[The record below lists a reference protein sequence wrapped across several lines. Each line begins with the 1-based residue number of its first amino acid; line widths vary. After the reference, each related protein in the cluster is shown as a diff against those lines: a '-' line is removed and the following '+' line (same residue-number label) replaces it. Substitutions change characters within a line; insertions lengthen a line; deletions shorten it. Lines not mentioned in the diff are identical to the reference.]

1 MGQRASA
8 DVCRPTHQVRTIVE
22 EAQGRRRFGQATL
35 LFLDEI
41 HRWNKSQQDALLPH
55 VESGLI
61 TLVGATTENPSFS
74 LNSALLSRCRVVV
87 LNKLGS
93 DDIKSILLAA
103 LRNPASGLPQ
113 NVDVPDDV
121 IGGLAAAADGD
132 ARAALNALEFAVSIS
147 TDPSAPAGTPVVV
160 SSDAVREVCSHPS
173 LVFIGIVHFVPV
185 GSHRAM
191 MRHDPSRSVS
201 PSFLFVFSLTLTPQH
216 TMHIAH
222 NLCMRAYPCMVTVQ
236 GLQKSH
242 LLYDRAGDQ
251 HYNIISA
258 LHKSMRGGDVD
269 AALYWLARMLE
280 SGEDARCVFLYTIS
294 ASRLHLNDTALG
306 IKRQPIPSQ
315 LKTSS

>member
-173 LVFIGIVHFVPV
+173 LVFIRIVHYVPV

-191 MRHDPSRSVS
+191 MRHGPSPSVS
-201 PSFLFVFSLTLTPQH
+201 PSFLFVFFPH
-216 TMHIAH
+216 THAPTHDAHCAQFMHACISVHGYCSGITKVPSAV
-222 NLCMRAYPCMVTVQ
+222 RPS
-236 GLQKSH
+236 G
-242 LLYDRAGDQ
+242 G
-251 HYNIISA
+251 SA
-258 LHKSMRGGDVD
+258 LQHH
-269 AALYWLARMLE
+269 L
-280 SGEDARCVFLYTIS
+280 CV
-294 ASRLHLNDTALG
+294 AQVHAWR
-306 IKRQPIPSQ
+306 RR
-315 LKTSS
+315 